1 MGGGGGKPGEARG
14 RKGITG
20 EKRRGRSY
28 FSAYNRHDEKELD
41 VRFQDIAEKRVAGRR
56 VNGDNDQADHP
67 KWEHTAAVCLE
78 CWSEYGVS
86 GALVPGSIVSQ

>member
-1 MGGGGGKPGEARG
+1 MGGGRGREARG
-14 RKGITG
+14 RKGEGITG

-28 FSAYNRHDEKELD
+28 FSAYNRHDEKELN

-56 VNGDNDQADHP
+56 VNGDNDQADHS

-86 GALVPGSIVSQ
+86 GALLPGSIVSQ